1 MSPALVLARG
11 DSASTAL
18 VLSADAEAVLAGWL
32 SGKNPQTVADYRRDL
47 ATFAAYLA
55 TREAPRTLE
64 TFLGVDAGT
73 AHAVAH
79 GYRGALMASG
89 ASPASVNRKLSALR
103 SVVTFARMTGHT
115 TWTLALKGVPT
126 QSYRDT
132 RGPGVDG
139 VRALLAPLARRRDAK
154 AVRDFAIVRLLFDLA
169 LRRAEVVG
177 LDLEHVEWATG
188 RLSILGKKRQ
198 ERELV
203 TLPAPTRAALEAWV
217 AIRGREAGPLFTNF
231 DRAKKGARLTGRS
244 VARLVLEAGET
255 AGLGVVR
262 PHGLRHSAI
271 THALDQTKG
280 DVRAVQRYSR
290 HRDLRV
296 LTVYDDNRTDLAG
309 EVGALVAG
317 AV

>member
-1 MSPALVLARG
+1 MLARG
-11 DSASTAL
+11 ESVAPAL

-32 SGKNPQTVADYRRDL
+32 SGKNPQTVADYQRDL
-47 ATFAAYLA
+47 ATFAGYLA
-55 TREAPRTLE
+55 TLETPRTVAG
-64 TFLGVDAGT
+64 FLTLDIGT

-79 GYRGALMASG
+79 RYRGALMESG
-89 ASPASVNRKLSALR
+89 ASPATVNRKLSALR
-103 SVVTFARMTGHT
+103 SVVTFAKMTGHT
-115 TWTLALKGVPT
+115 PWTLELKGVET
-126 QSYRDT
+126 QAYRDT
-132 RGPGVDG
+132 RGPSVDG
-139 VRALLAPLARRRDAK
+139 VRAMFAPLAKRRDAK
-154 AVRDFAIVRLLFDLA
+154 AVRDYAIVRLLFDLA
-169 LRRAEVVG
+169 LRRAEVVS
-177 LDLEHVEWATG
+177 LDLAHVEWATG
-188 RLSILGKKRQ
+188 RLSILGKKRK

-217 AIRGREAGPLFTNF
+217 AIRGQDAGPLFRNF
-231 DRAKKGARLTGRS
+231 DRAKKGERLTGRS

-280 DVRAVQRYSR
+280 DVRAVQKYSR

-296 LTVYDDNRTDLAG
+296 LTIYDDNRTDLAG